1 MTTADSERVLILA
14 PLGRDAPIAARVLL
28 ESGITSRACADVAD
42 LCREID
48 AGAGVVLVTTEALP
62 RVAVKE
68 IVAALE
74 RQPSWSEL
82 PVLVFAAPG
91 LDGAVP
97 SLGPIEARAHITL
110 LDRPV
115 RVKSLIS
122 ATRSALLSRRRQ
134 YQLRNLMEELEGR
147 VHERDKFLAIL
158 GHELRNPLAAI
169 LLASQM
175 VDAKDGRLDGD
186 HAAMIERQS
195 RHLTRL
201 VDDLL
206 DLSRVTAGKIV
217 LQRQVVDL
225 NRVVEQSLAS
235 LHNVAR
241 MQDVALHFSPGPGPF
256 LVDGDPIRL
265 EQIVVNL
272 LTNAVK
278 YTLPGGR
285 ADVVVDRDG
294 GQVRLQV
301 KDTGVGIDAERIS
314 SIFGLFMQA
323 ENAIGRAQGG
333 MGIGLSLVRSLVEL
347 HGGAVTVESG
357 GIGQGSEFTVRLPLA
372 PASAASAVSAV
383 AKAAAIGPED
393 AAKLT
398 IVLIEDNSDVRTLM
412 QNKLRKLGHA
422 VEGFRDGEDGAVE
435 ITARLPDL
443 AIVDLGLPGIDGY
456 EVANRVRKE
465 IGHRVYLVALS
476 GFGQPE
482 DKRRALEAGFD
493 EHITKPADVKA
504 LKELLG
510 RVGARDEAR
519 QMSG

>member
-1 MTTADSERVLILA
+1 MITSDSERVLILA
-14 PLGRDAPIAARVLL
+14 PRGRDAPLAARVLL
-28 ESGITSRACADVAD
+28 RSGIDSRPCADVSE
-42 LCREID
+42 LCHEID
-48 AGAGVVLVTTEALP
+48 EGAGVALVTTEALP
-62 RVAVKE
+62 LAAVKA
-68 IVAALE
+68 IVAALG

-97 SLGPIEARAHITL
+97 SLGPIEARAHITV

-122 ATRSALLSRRRQ
+122 ATRSALLARRRQ
-134 YQLRNLMEELEGR
+134 YQLRNLMSELEER

-169 LLASQM
+169 LLASQT
-175 VDAKDGRLDGD
+175 VDSRDSRLDGE
-186 HAAMIERQS
+186 HAALIERQA

-217 LQRQVVDL
+217 LQRQTVDIV
-225 NRVVEQSLAS
+225 RIVEQAIAS
-235 LHNVAR
+235 LHNISR
-241 MQDVALHFSPGPGPF
+241 SQEVALLFSPSVRPVP
-256 LVDGDPIRL
+256 VDGDPVRL

-278 YTLPGGR
+278 YTLAGGHAEIFVEEISGQAR
-285 ADVVVDRDG
+285 LRVV
-294 GQVRLQV
+294 
-301 KDTGVGIDAERIS
+301 DTGVGIDASRIS

-323 ENAIGRAQGG
+323 ENAIGRARGG

-347 HGGAVTVESG
+347 HGGLVTVESA
-357 GIGQGSEFTVRLPLA
+357 GIGKGSEFTVTLPLA
-372 PASAASAVSAV
+372 RPDQRLAEAP
-383 AKAAAIGPED
+383 AAAATTAEQTGLSI
-393 AAKLT
+393 L
-398 IVLIEDNSDVRTLM
+398 IVEDNSDVRTLM
-412 QNKLRKLGHA
+412 EKKLRKLGHA
-422 VEGFRDGEDGAVE
+422 VDGFRDGEDGAVE
-435 ITARLPDL
+435 ISSRVPDL
-443 AIVDLGLPGIDGY
+443 ALIDLGLPGIDGY
-456 EVANRVRKE
+456 EVANRVR
-465 IGHRVYLVALS
+465 GAVGDRVYLVALS

-504 LKELLG
+504 LNELLG
-510 RVGARDEAR
+510 RVRSRRMG
-519 QMSG
+519 

>member
-1 MTTADSERVLILA
+1 MTADSERVLILA
-14 PLGRDAPIAARVLL
+14 PRGRDAPIAARVLHDAGVDSL
-28 ESGITSRACADVAD
+28 ACADVIE

-48 AGAGVVLVTTEALP
+48 AGAGAVLVTTEALP
-62 RVAVKE
+62 RAAVEE
-68 IVAALE
+68 IVGALQ

-97 SLGPIEARAHITL
+97 SLGPIEARAHITI

-122 ATRSALLSRRRQ
+122 ATRSALLARRRQ
-134 YQLRNLMEELEGR
+134 YQLRNLMTELEDR

-169 LLASQM
+169 LLASQTLDT
-175 VDAKDGRLDGD
+175 VDSKLDWE
-186 HAAMIERQS
+186 HAALIERQS

-217 LQRQVVDL
+217 LQRQIVDL
-225 NRVVEQSLAS
+225 NRTVEDAIVSLQNISQSQG
-235 LHNVAR
+235 VT
-241 MQDVALHFSPGPGPF
+241 LHFAASARPV
-256 LVDGDPIRL
+256 LVDGDPVRL

-278 YTLPGGR
+278 YTLVGGR
-285 ADVVVDRDG
+285 ADIFVEEAADEAR
-294 GQVRLQV
+294 VRV
-301 KDTGVGIDAERIS
+301 EDTGVGIDPSRIT

-323 ENAIGRAQGG
+323 ENAIGRARGG

-347 HGGAVTVESG
+347 HSGAVTVKSD
-357 GIGQGSEFTVRLPLA
+357 GIGQGSEFTVTLPLA
-372 PASAASAVSAV
+372 TAEQRLAGAPTAVLDVSP
-383 AKAAAIGPED
+383 KPRLSI
-393 AAKLT
+393 L
-398 IVLIEDNSDVRTLM
+398 IVEDNSDVRTLM
-412 QNKLRKLGHA
+412 QNKLRKLGHT

-435 ITARLPDL
+435 ISSRLPDL
-443 AIVDLGLPGIDGY
+443 ALVDLGLPGIDGY
-456 EVANRVRKE
+456 EVANRVRE
-465 IGHRVYLVALS
+465 AVGDRVYLVALS

-493 EHITKPADVKA
+493 EHVTKPADVKA
-504 LKELLG
+504 LNELLG
-510 RVGARDEAR
+510 RVQQRRA
-519 QMSG
+519 

>member
-1 MTTADSERVLILA
+1 MTTSDSERVLILA
-14 PLGRDAPIAARVLL
+14 PRGRDAPIAARVLL
-28 ESGITSRACADVAD
+28 DAKIESRACADVAE

-48 AGAGVVLVTTEALP
+48 AGAGAVLVTTEALP
-62 RVAVKE
+62 RSAVRE

-74 RQPSWSEL
+74 RQPKWSEL

-97 SLGPIEARAHITL
+97 TLGPIEARAHITI

-122 ATRSALLSRRRQ
+122 ATRSALLSRKRQ

-175 VDAKDGRLDGD
+175 IDAKDARLDGE
-186 HAAMIERQS
+186 HAALIERQS

-225 NRVVEQSLAS
+225 NRVVEQSLLS
-235 LHNVAR
+235 LNNVAR
-241 MQDVALHFSPGPGPF
+241 TQDVALHFSPTPGPF
-256 LVDGDPIRL
+256 PVDGDPIRL

-278 YTLPGGR
+278 YTLPGGQ
-285 ADVVVDRDG
+285 ADIFVERDG
-294 GQVRLQV
+294 GQVRLRV
-301 KDTGVGIDAERIS
+301 KDTGVGIDGDRIS
-314 SIFGLFMQA
+314 SIFGLFAQA

-333 MGIGLSLVRSLVEL
+333 MGIGLSLVRNLVEL
-347 HGGAVTVESG
+347 HGGAVTVESA

-372 PASAASAVSAV
+372 ESRQTIVKAPARAV
-383 AKAAAIGPED
+383 ALEE

-398 IVLIEDNSDVRTLM
+398 IIIVEDNSDVRTLM
-412 QNKLRKLGHA
+412 QSKLRKLGHA
-422 VEGFRDGEDGAVE
+422 VEGFRDGEDGALE
-435 ITARLPDL
+435 IAARLPDL

-456 EVANRVRKE
+456 EVASRVRKE
-465 IGHRVYLVALS
+465 IGQRVYLVALS

-493 EHITKPADVKA
+493 EHITKPADVRA
-504 LKELLG
+504 LRELLG
-510 RVGARDEAR
+510 RVGAREEAR
-519 QMSG
+519 EVLC

>member
-1 MTTADSERVLILA
+1 MSPSDSELVLIVA
-14 PLGRDAPIAARVLL
+14 PRGRDAPIARRVLDEAGV
-28 ESGITSRACADVAD
+28 ESQVCADVAE
-42 LCREID
+42 LCRAIH
-48 AGAGVVLVTTEALP
+48 AGAGAVLVTTEALP
-62 RVAVKE
+62 RSAVSA

-74 RQPSWSEL
+74 RLPSWSEL
-82 PVLVFAAPG
+82 PILVFAAPG

-97 SLGPIEARAHITL
+97 SLGPIEARAHITI

-122 ATRSALLSRRRQ
+122 ATRSALLARRRQ
-134 YQLRNLMEELEGR
+134 YQLRNLMSELEER

-169 LLASQM
+169 LLASQT
-175 VDAKDGRLDGD
+175 VDPTDSRLDGE
-186 HAAMIERQS
+186 HAALIERQA

-217 LQRQVVDL
+217 LQRQVVDIEKT
-225 NRVVEQSLAS
+225 VAQAICS
-235 LHNVAR
+235 LHNLSLA
-241 MQDVALHFSPGPGPF
+241 QDVKLWFAASARPV
-256 LVDGDPIRL
+256 LVHGDPMRL

-278 YTLPGGR
+278 YTLAGGR
-285 ADVVVDRDG
+285 ADVVVDEHEG
-294 GQVRLQV
+294 GARLRV
-301 KDTGVGIDAERIS
+301 NDTGVGIDAARIG

-323 ENAIGRAQGG
+323 ENAIGRARGG

-347 HGGAVTVESG
+347 HGGSVAVRSA

-372 PASAASAVSAV
+372 TAAERAV
-383 AKAAAIGPED
+383 AAPVEIVDGDGAARAR
-393 AAKLT
+393 LT
-398 IVLIEDNSDVRTLM
+398 ILIVEDNSDVRTLM
-412 QNKLRKLGHA
+412 ENKLRKLGHS
-422 VEGFRDGEDGAVE
+422 VNGFRDGEDGAQE
-435 ITARLPDL
+435 IAAQLPDL
-443 AIVDLGLPGIDGY
+443 ALVDLGLPGIDGY
-456 EVANRVRKE
+456 EVANRVRE
-465 IGHRVYLVALS
+465 AVGDRVYLVALS

-504 LKELLG
+504 LHELLG
-510 RVGARDEAR
+510 RVRHRVA
-519 QMSG
+519 

>member
-1 MTTADSERVLILA
+1 MMIADSERVLILA
-14 PLGRDAPIAARVLL
+14 PRGRDAPVAAQVLL
-28 ESGITSRACADVAD
+28 ESGITSQICDDAAH

-48 AGAGVVLVTTEALP
+48 AGAGAVLVTTEALQ
-62 RVAVKE
+62 RGALQL

-82 PVLVFAAPG
+82 PVLVFASPG

-115 RVKSLIS
+115 RVKSLLS
-122 ATRSALLSRRRQ
+122 ATRSALLARKRQ
-134 YQLRNLMEELEGR
+134 YQLRNLMDELEGR

-175 VDAKDGRLDGD
+175 ADTKDGRLDGE
-186 HAAMIERQS
+186 HVAMIERQS

-225 NRVVEQSLAS
+225 NRVVEQSIAS
-235 LHNVAR
+235 LHNIVR
-241 MQDVALHFSPGPGPF
+241 TQDIALHFYPAEGPF
-256 LVDGDPIRL
+256 FVDGDPIRL

-285 ADVVVDRDG
+285 ADVTVDCVDE
-294 GQVRLQV
+294 QVRLRV
-301 KDTGVGIDAERIS
+301 KDTGVGISAERIS

-333 MGIGLSLVRSLVEL
+333 MGIGLSLVSNLVEL
-347 HGGAVTVESG
+347 HGGTVAVESG
-357 GIGQGSEFTVRLPLA
+357 GIGQGSEFTVCLPRAETSQDIERVPTAA
-372 PASAASAVSAV
+372 PAPPQSV
-383 AKAAAIGPED
+383 
-393 AAKLT
+393 KLT

-412 QNKLRKLGHA
+412 ENKLRKLGHE
-422 VEGFRDGEDGAVE
+422 VEGFRDGEDGADEIVE
-435 ITARLPDL
+435 RLPDL

-456 EVANRVRKE
+456 EVASRVRE
-465 IGHRVYLVALS
+465 RIGHRVYLVALS

-493 EHITKPADVKA
+493 EHITKPADTKT
-504 LKELLG
+504 LKELLD
-510 RVGARDEAR
+510 RVGPRDEAR
-519 QMSG
+519 RMSG

>member
-1 MTTADSERVLILA
+1 MTTTDSERVLILA
-14 PLGRDAPIAARVLL
+14 PLGRDAPIAARVLS

-62 RVAVKE
+62 KAAVKQ

-97 SLGPIEARAHITL
+97 SLGAIEARAHITL

-122 ATRSALLSRRRQ
+122 ATRSALLSRKRQ
-134 YQLRNLMEELEGR
+134 YQLRNAMEELEGR

-169 LLASQM
+169 LLASQATDSS
-175 VDAKDGRLDGD
+175 DARLDGE

-217 LQRQVVDL
+217 LKRQVVDL
-225 NRVVEQSLAS
+225 NHVVAQSLSS
-235 LHNVAR
+235 LDNVAR
-241 MQDVALHFSPGPGPF
+241 TQDITLHFAPAEGPF

-285 ADVVVDRDG
+285 ADVVVDRVDD
-294 GQVRLQV
+294 QVRLRV
-301 KDTGVGIDAERIS
+301 TDTGVGISADRIS

-333 MGIGLSLVRSLVEL
+333 MGIGLSLVRNLVEL
-347 HGGAVTVESG
+347 HGGTVTVTSG
-357 GIGQGSEFTVRLPLA
+357 GIGQGSEFTVRLPHAETSQDIERA
-372 PASAASAVSAV
+372 PSAVPALRE
-383 AKAAAIGPED
+383 P
-393 AAKLT
+393 AKLT

-412 QNKLRKLGHA
+412 QNKLRKLGHE
-422 VEGFRDGEDGAVE
+422 VEGFRDGEDGAEE

-456 EVANRVRKE
+456 EVANRVRRE
-465 IGHRVYLVALS
+465 IGQRVYLVALS

-493 EHITKPADVKA
+493 EHITKPADAKA

-510 RVGARDEAR
+510 RVGARDEGR

>member
-1 MTTADSERVLILA
+1 MTTSDSERVLILA
-14 PLGRDAPIAARVLL
+14 PRGRDAPIAARVLL
-28 ESGITSRACADVAD
+28 EAGIASQACDDVSH

-62 RVAVKE
+62 APRSG
-68 IVAALE
+68 
-74 RQPSWSEL
+74 RSWRRWSGSPRGRSSPCWSSPRPASTARCL
-82 PVLVFAAPG
+82 L
-91 LDGAVP
+91 
-97 SLGPIEARAHITL
+97 LGPIEARAHITI

-158 GHELRNPLAAI
+158 GHELLKPLAAI

-175 VDAKDGRLDGD
+175 VDAKDGRLDGE

-206 DLSRVTAGKIV
+206 DLLAGDGGEDRAPAAGHRPQPHRRAV
-217 LQRQVVDL
+217 AGVAPQRREDAG
-225 NRVVEQSLAS
+225 RRA
-235 LHNVAR
+235 A
-241 MQDVALHFSPGPGPF
+241 FSPGSGPF

-285 ADVVVDRDG
+285 ADVVVDGDG

-357 GIGQGSEFTVRLPLA
+357 GIGQGSEFTVRLPRVEA
-372 PASAASAVSAV
+372 GVAGAA
-383 AKAAAIGPED
+383 AKAAALGPEEP
-393 AAKLT
+393 AKLT

-435 ITARLPDL
+435 IAARLPDL

-519 QMSG
+519 QMSS